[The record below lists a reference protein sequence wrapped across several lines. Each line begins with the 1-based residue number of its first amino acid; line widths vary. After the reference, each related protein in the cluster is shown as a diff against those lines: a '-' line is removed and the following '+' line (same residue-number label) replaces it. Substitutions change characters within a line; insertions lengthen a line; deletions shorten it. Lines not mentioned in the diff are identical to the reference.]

1 LRFATAL
8 TVFLLALA
16 VVGDILFV
24 PPPTSVMMVASPAE
38 GTPAMLMQAPAQ
50 EIQPFS
56 ESTTEI
62 EATRQ
67 ADLESLSVEG
77 AAEPESQPLPP
88 GAQLMT
94 PTPQATLEVAAAVT
108 VEEPPAPESAKI
120 LGEESVADAVEE
132 LPRQPRLE
140 SWFVFRIIE
149 VFLALLAVLIGL
161 VAIYFRNRQS
171 PMKRPR

>member
-1 LRFATAL
+1 
-8 TVFLLALA
+8 
-16 VVGDILFV
+16 
-24 PPPTSVMMVASPAE
+24 MMVASPAE

-62 EATRQ
+62 EPTRQ
-67 ADLESLSVEG
+67 TDLESLSVEG
-77 AAEPESQPLPP
+77 AAEPESQPLAP
-88 GAQLMT
+88 GAQRMT

-140 SWFVFRIIE
+140 SWFVLRIIE
-149 VFLALLAVLIGL
+149 VFLAILAVLIGL
-161 VAIYFRNRQS
+161 VAIYFRKRQS
-171 PMKRPR
+171 PQKRPR